1 MGSVLTNEKRWKNEL
16 FLEELQ
22 TEKEEDGSIKYFTN
36 RKTII
41 NLMSKYSLNSTDE
54 YDYKYRMLKIDL
66 DNWFYSYGGEMGFVE
81 KDVLRISKELDRDEE
96 EK

>member
-1 MGSVLTNEKRWKNEL
+1 
-16 FLEELQ
+16 
-22 TEKEEDGSIKYFTN
+22 
-36 RKTII
+36 
-41 NLMSKYSLNSTDE
+41 MSKYSLNSTDE